1 MPISC
6 VHGRILDECKIF
18 PYIVCSRSLLIIKAL
33 LKVKKLNVLYP
44 HSFFFLKCFSGFC
57 QVIVFHIFTS
67 KESCIFNVYV
77 SIIDISVS
85 AIMR

>member
-1 MPISC
+1 MPVSC

-44 HSFFFLKCFSGFC
+44 HSFFFLNAFLGFVRSLFFIFS
-57 QVIVFHIFTS
+57 QVRRVAFLM
-67 KESCIFNVYV
+67 CML
-77 SIIDISVS
+77 
-85 AIMR
+85 A